1 MKIEW
6 KKWLKGGEEGKKD
19 LFSAIFPFLL
29 LGAVIILGRKSDR
42 QTRMPMPKCWKRS

>member
-6 KKWLKGGEEGKKD
+6 KKWMKGGEEGKKD

-29 LGAVIILGRKSDR
+29 LGAVIILVMTNTNRNYTGYGG
-42 QTRMPMPKCWKRS
+42 Q